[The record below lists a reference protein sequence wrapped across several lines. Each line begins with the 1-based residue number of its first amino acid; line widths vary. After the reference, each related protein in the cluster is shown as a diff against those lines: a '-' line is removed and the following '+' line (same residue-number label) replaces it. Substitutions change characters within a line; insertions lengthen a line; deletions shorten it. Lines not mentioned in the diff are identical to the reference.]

1 MATHDK
7 LIYHRS
13 EFSREAKKIEMDI
26 PPNLTIEE
34 FKIVCRRLASSLG
47 YAPESIS
54 KAFGKDKEVGD
65 PTQLKLLF
73 D

>member
-7 LIYHRS
+7 LIYYRS
-13 EFSREAKKIEMDI
+13 EFGREANKIEMEI
-26 PPNLTIEE
+26 PPNLTIAE

-47 YAPESIS
+47 YGSDSIV
-54 KAFGKDKEVGD
+54 KEFGKDKEVGD
-65 PTQLKLLF
+65 KNQLKLLF

>member
-7 LIYHRS
+7 LIYYRS
-13 EFSREAKKIEMDI
+13 EFSREAKKIEMEI
-26 PPNLTIEE
+26 PPNLTIAE

-47 YAPESIS
+47 YAPESV
-54 KAFGKDKEVGD
+54 ANEFGKDKEVGNEK
-65 PTQLKLLF
+65 QLTLLF

>member
-7 LIYHRS
+7 LIYYRS
-13 EFSREAKKIEMDI
+13 EFSREAKKIEMEI
-26 PPNLTIEE
+26 TIAE

-47 YAPESIS
+47 YAPESV
-54 KAFGKDKEVGD
+54 ANEFGRDKEVGNKK
-65 PTQLKLLF
+65 QLKLLF

>member
-1 MATHDK
+1 MTHDK
-7 LIYHRS
+7 LIYYRS

-26 PPNLTIEE
+26 PPNLTIAE

-47 YAPESIS
+47 YASDSVDKE
-54 KAFGKDKEVGD
+54 FGRNKEVGNNQ
-65 PTQLKLLF
+65 QLKLLF